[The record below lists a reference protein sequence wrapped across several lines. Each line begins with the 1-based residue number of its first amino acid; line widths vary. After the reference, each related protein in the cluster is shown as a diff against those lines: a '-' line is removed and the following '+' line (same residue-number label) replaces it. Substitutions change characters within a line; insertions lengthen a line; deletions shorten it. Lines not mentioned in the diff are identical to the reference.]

1 MRYALAAFYVNGN
14 NPMLKVISPSTMP
27 GEFAIT
33 IGQFFLFIQLPVT
46 VYPTTRQCPQQHALC
61 VKHHASPYDV

>member
-14 NPMLKVISPSTMP
+14 NPMLKVISPGTMP

-33 IGQFFLFIQLPVT
+33 IGQFFSFSTRTL
-46 VYPTTRQCPQQHALC
+46 PTTTCAF
-61 VKHHASPYDV
+61 A

>member
-14 NPMLKVISPSTMP
+14 NPMLKVISPGTMP

-33 IGQFFLFIQLPVT
+33 IGQFFFIQYPYVT
-46 VYPTTRQCPQQHALC
+46 HNNMRFC